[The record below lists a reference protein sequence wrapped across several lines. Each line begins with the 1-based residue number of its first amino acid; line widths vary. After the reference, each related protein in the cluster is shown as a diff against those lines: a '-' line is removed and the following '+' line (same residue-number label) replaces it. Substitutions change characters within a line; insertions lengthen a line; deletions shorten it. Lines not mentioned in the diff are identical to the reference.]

1 MDRPAAVL
9 SCYFTYYLSQL
20 PLAAFTDVTCSVCMP
35 WLPDAI
41 EPALDVLPAPAV
53 LPPAVDPV
61 PVVPVELV
69 PLLEPPAMRPVTST
83 RFPTYC

>member
-9 SCYFTYYLSQL
+9 SRYLTDYLSQL
-20 PLAAFTDVTCSVCMP
+20 PLAAFTDDTCSVCMP
-35 WLPDAI
+35 WLPEAI
-41 EPALDVLPAPAV
+41 EPLLDVLPVPAV
-53 LPPAVDPV
+53 LPPAVAPV

-69 PLLEPPAMRPVTST
+69 LLEPPAMRPVTST